1 MPGRSAGPAAPRGDS
16 TGAAPGPGTI
26 RAMASSSHDGA
37 PSMQRLFA
45 AAAFLLL
52 LVPPVTCAADA
63 DAPSLAGHWK
73 VTLKLGAASLD
84 YDIDFTRKGDGWAGD
99 ITIPAQGARD
109 LPLEGISLAGDQVA
123 FKIKGI
129 PGDPSFKG
137 KLASDGA
144 TIKGTFTQGKTTTDF
159 ILARAADPAVAMK
172 KSLEGFDAVIEK
184 AIKDFKVPGL
194 AIAVVK
200 DGQVIYSRGFGKRDT
215 EKGQPVTPETLF
227 AIGSCTKA
235 FTTFVMGTLVDEGKL
250 DWDTP

>member
-1 MPGRSAGPAAPRGDS
+1 
-16 TGAAPGPGTI
+16 
-26 RAMASSSHDGA
+26 DGA
-37 PSMQRLFA
+37 SSMQRVFA

-52 LVPPVTCAADA
+52 FVPSAARAAEA
-63 DAPSLAGHWK
+63 DAPSLVGHWTG
-73 VTLKLGAASLD
+73 TLKLGAVSLD

-99 ITIPAQGARD
+99 ITIPAQRARD
-109 LPLEGISLAGDQVA
+109 LPLEGISLAEDQVA

-144 TIKGTFTQGKTTTDF
+144 TIKGTFTQGKTTTNF
-159 ILARAADPAVAMK
+159 TLARAADPAVAMK

-194 AIAVVK
+194 AIAAVK
-200 DGQVIYSRGFGKRDT
+200 DGEVLYAGGFGKRDA
-215 EKGQPVTPETLF
+215 EKGLPVTPETLF

-235 FTTFVMGTLVDEGKL
+235 FTTFVMGTLVDAGKL
-250 DWDTP
+250 EWDTPVRTYLPGLRMSDPIATESITPRDLVTH